1 MNSKNLYFTI
11 FSLILLGF
19 ISSCVE
25 NSNKCRPSY
34 ASNIEQLNEKLYD
47 SYANVAVRENN
58 TTSDDII
65 TPEYFGGSYVKANKL
80 IVMVKNGSPKGIEDI
95 KKRLGT
101 DSNVIFKSCTYSLQ
115 ELKELNAKLK
125 VSFAKKAALR
135 DEIGWVAVGIR
146 PIQNRIVVYLNNASN
161 KNISKF
167 KNEICNSDKIIFDQL
182 EIEPIEIQKDTVA
195 IDNEI
200 SANVRGKDAFRKI
213 ICSANIISQS
223 VSQSAHGLGLLVSST
238 IFSIPIIF
246 LIWHV
251 NPDDVTHPILLDSR
265 LQNPKEN
272 LNIHL
277 PFYENS

>member
-19 ISSCVE
+19 ISSCAE
-25 NSNKCRPSY
+25 NSNKCSPSY

-101 DSNVIFKSCTYSLQ
+101 DSNVTFVSCTYSLQ
-115 ELKELNAKLK
+115 ELKELNAKLQ

-182 EIEPIEIQKDTVA
+182 EIEPIEIQKDTA
-195 IDNEI
+195 
-200 SANVRGKDAFRKI
+200 KDEKVPQFGI
-213 ICSANIISQS
+213 T
-223 VSQSAHGLGLLVSST
+223 SS
-238 IFSIPIIF
+238 I
-246 LIWHV
+246 
-251 NPDDVTHPILLDSR
+251 
-265 LQNPKEN
+265 
-272 LNIHL
+272 
-277 PFYENS
+277 